1 MTLRLEL
8 FVRGTPVPQGSHKA
22 FVVGKRAVVVPDTRG
37 GTLED
42 WRRAVAAEVRAG
54 RPTLSGAV
62 RVHAEFVH
70 RRPASHYLPAN
81 SRRPVRVLRPDAPR
95 WKTTKPDGDKELRAI
110 GDSLKGVV
118 YADDALVVDWRALK
132 VWGDPNGVRLVV
144 EELAEGASR

>member
-22 FVVGKRAVVVPDTRG
+22 FVVKGRAVVVPDTRA

-42 WRRAVAAEVRAG
+42 WRRAVATEVRSAMAS
-54 RPTLSGAV
+54 RPTLAGAV

-70 RRPASHYLPAN
+70 RRPASHFLPAN
-81 SRRPVRVLRPDAPR
+81 SRRPVPVLRSDAPH

-110 GDSLKGVV
+110 GDSLKGVAYV
-118 YADDALVVDWRALK
+118 DDAVVVDWRSTK
-132 VWGDPNGVRLVV
+132 VYGDPTGVRLIV
-144 EELAEGASR
+144 EELL